1 MQCVEQVIGHVSGCH
16 INPAV
21 SVGLAVT
28 GKMPIVRAIF
38 YIASQCVGAI
48 CGAALLQVTFSISS
62 LRPTGEECTLSAQ
75 FKPGNSRI

>member
-48 CGAALLQVTFSISS
+48 CGAALLQVIFQCH
-62 LRPTGEECTLSAQ
+62 LYDQQVKSAL
-75 FKPGNSRI
+75 